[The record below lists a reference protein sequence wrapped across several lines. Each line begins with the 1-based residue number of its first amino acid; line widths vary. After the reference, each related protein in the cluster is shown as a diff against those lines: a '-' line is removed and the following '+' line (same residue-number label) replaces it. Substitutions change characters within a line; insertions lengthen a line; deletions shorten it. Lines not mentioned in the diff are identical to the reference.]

1 MRFTSLT
8 FLFLFFPI
16 AMIIYT
22 VVPGKIK
29 NKVLL
34 ALSLFF
40 YSWGEP
46 RYLILMIVSIL
57 VTWFG
62 VRMMYDIRKRREE
75 AKFYM
80 VCLIVVNVAILAFF
94 KYYGF
99 LIDNFNLI
107 TRMNLRIVDL
117 PLPFGISFYTCTIYQ
132 YIPSN
137 WCRTNSSVQ

>member
-1 MRFTSLT
+1 
-8 FLFLFFPI
+8 
-16 AMIIYT
+16 MIIYT

-62 VRMMYDIRKRREE
+62 VRK
-75 AKFYM
+75 K
-80 VCLIVVNVAILAFF
+80 
-94 KYYGF
+94 
-99 LIDNFNLI
+99 
-107 TRMNLRIVDL
+107 T
-117 PLPFGISFYTCTIYQ
+117 
-132 YIPSN
+132 
-137 WCRTNSSVQ
+137 